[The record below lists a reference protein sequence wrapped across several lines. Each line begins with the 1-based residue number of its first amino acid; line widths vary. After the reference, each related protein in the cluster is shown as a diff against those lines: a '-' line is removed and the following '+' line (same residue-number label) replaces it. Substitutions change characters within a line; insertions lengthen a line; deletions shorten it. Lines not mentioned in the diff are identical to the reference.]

1 MEQCRFKLTI
11 LTKFFIKSDEP
22 FYSCTE
28 VKSKRFLHAPA
39 TMEAAFV
46 FQVQFS
52 NLRADG
58 IGWHRGR
65 VRASH
70 PAVAGSNLTA
80 DE

>member
-1 MEQCRFKLTI
+1 MPFYVNDPDKV
-11 LTKFFIKSDEP
+11 FVIKSEEP
-22 FYSCTE
+22 FFSCTKVITE
-28 VKSKRFLHAPA
+28 CLLHAPA

-46 FQVQFS
+46 FQVQIS
-52 NLRADG
+52 NLRGDG